1 MASDEDPRIYFA
13 AERTL
18 LAWLRTGI
26 AVIGLGFLVAR
37 FGLFLTLIRN
47 PQAEPPAVTGSTLI
61 GTAFVILGACLIGL
75 SAWQHFQ
82 FSRNLTRDQRPSRYW
97 TSFSLWV
104 AIVLAALGASL
115 AGYLLLNLTSVS
127 PLTGPMAH

>member
-1 MASDEDPRIYFA
+1 MEPNEDPRIYFA

-26 AVIGLGFLVAR
+26 AVIGLGFVVAR

-47 PQAEPPAVTGSTLI
+47 PQAVPRPVTGSTLI
-61 GTAFVILGACLIGL
+61 GTGFVILGACLIAIAACQHL
-75 SAWQHFQ
+75 SFTRILA
-82 FSRNLTRDQRPSRYW
+82 RDQHPSNYW

-104 AIVLAALGASL
+104 AVILAALGAAL
-115 AGYLLLNLTSVS
+115 GGYLMMNMIATVA
-127 PLTGPMAH
+127 PPAP